1 MGQDKPGTTQQDQ
14 SSGIQERG
22 ACSQCAWLAEW
33 HVWLLRML
41 ILVVGMRGGACCLA
55 DWCIGSVLPY
65 PLFDA
70 SNLNLMCRMVNR
82 VLYCIILYCTVLQVE

>member
-22 ACSQCAWLAEW
+22 ACSQCAWLVGW

-41 ILVVGMRGGACCLA
+41 FLVVGMRGGACCLG

-65 PLFDA
+65 PLFNA
-70 SNLNLMCRMVNR
+70 SNLHFLI
-82 VLYCIILYCTVLQVE
+82 LKLSELCISV